1 MSVVSHLKNRT
12 IVVSKGMGRDSLAM
26 LIWMKNEGI
35 RPNAVVFADV
45 GSEKRATYEYVPV
58 LRQWLVDA
66 DFPDLTVVKYEPV
79 TAPYDTIEGNMV
91 MNATLPGAT
100 FNMGS
105 CTMKFKID
113 PQLKWAKSNQ
123 DCVAAWARGER
134 IAKLIGFE
142 AGEEY
147 REKRADTKAHS
158 GRGQKEKEKY
168 EWFTP
173 LMEVGWDLKRCIAEI
188 QNEGLPVPPKSSCF
202 FCPNMKSHEIDSL
215 SDEERSRI
223 MRIEITAE
231 PYNRKV
237 HGLWRR
243 PVKKTGLPG
252 SITQYI
258 LERGLTFMPLD
269 ELERR
274 DPMPLNPNCGKAKNG
289 TTFDGPHDAPRLADL
304 LAAHQAK
311 AMEKETEQHI
321 ELVQSI

>member
-1 MSVVSHLKNRT
+1 MSVVEHLRNRT
-12 IVVSKGMGRDSLAM
+12 IVVSYGMGVDSLAM
-26 LIWMKNEGI
+26 LIQMKRLGV
-35 RPNAVVFADV
+35 RPTAVVFADV
-45 GSEKRATYEYVPV
+45 GSEKKVTYDYVPIACG
-58 LRQWLVDA
+58 WLEQVG
-66 DFPDLTVVKYEPV
+66 FPALTTVKYEPK

-105 CTMKFKID
+105 CTMKFKIE
-113 PQLKWAKSNQ
+113 PQLKWARHNP
-123 DCVAAWARGER
+123 DCQAAWARGEK

-147 REKRADTKAHS
+147 REKRADTKAHA
-158 GRGQKEKEKY
+158 GRGTGEQEKY
-168 EWFTP
+168 EWFYP
-173 LMEVGWDLKRCIAEI
+173 LMEWGWDRQRCIDEI
-188 QNEGLPVPPKSSCF
+188 RAEGLPVPPKSACLM
-202 FCPNMKSHEIDSL
+202 CPNQKPHEVDEL
-215 SDEERSRI
+215 TDEERARVI
-223 MRIEITAE
+223 RVELTAE

-243 PVKKTGLPG
+243 PKKDGRPG

-258 LERGLTFMPLD
+258 LERDLPFMPLD
-269 ELERR
+269 ELERI

-304 LAAHQAK
+304 LRDHAAK

-321 ELVQSI
+321 AVSASF